1 MDKYL
6 ESKTWQLTL
15 GRDNENK
22 EAVEKLRNSYVNAR
36 DNAEVLAK
44 SIRDKLPYFTV
55 HDITHIDA
63 LWIAADTLLWDKNE
77 NALYELNPAEAYVLG
92 LAFLLHDLGM
102 GLVSYSD
109 GFEGLRKEKYFRDS
123 LASEFRK
130 EFDRTIDESDWCRLD
145 GDYASLGGKDISI
158 VHRAVAATLRDLHS
172 KKAEQLALQKWQL
185 QTGDDVYIIEDTNLR
200 EAFGELAGKLAASHG
215 WGYDALREGFSAAP
229 SGTTSVLPAEWT
241 INARKL
247 ALILRL
253 SDAIQIDDSRAPSF
267 LMALKKLEGESLDHH
282 KFQNKLNQPAV
293 KDERLFFTSK
303 SSFKLEDMEAWWLC
317 HDTLKMIDEE
327 LRSADTLLLETG
339 RRPFLARGVYG
350 LSSAKDLSAYV
361 KVEGWTPLDTKIR
374 VGNVGKLVKMLGGE
388 QLYGNNS
395 KWVPFREL
403 IQNGTDA
410 VRARRLLKPDRYTG
424 EVRISFEE
432 RDGEQFILFFDNG
445 IGMSEAVLTGP
456 FLDFG
461 QSFWGTGLMN
471 REFPGLAA
479 KGFKSTGRFG
489 IGFYSVFMWS
499 DDVKVITKRFGDN
512 QRTLVLEFKNSVN
525 TRPTL
530 RAASDDEAELIYGS
544 GTVVRIR
551 LSNELADSIKSGK
564 VFKSLYE
571 QDYDCYFLDFDRMP
585 EHYPLDKSLARLC
598 PALDCDLY
606 LEGVRIVEA
615 DDWKSMPPKEL
626 LKRYKE
632 NYSITSLERLDNA
645 EEIYFNGKMIGRA
658 AIDDIDLIEFN
669 IYAGCLVS
677 GGIFVGYAEGF
688 VGIIE
693 CDCSNAVRNSTI
705 IDRKNGVFED
715 WCISQSK
722 KVANFEASAQE
733 SLFPSFLSFGFV
745 PHKLCL
751 TRRYP
756 DVYLSYDDIVALCNN
771 EKYNVC
777 YVVKWI
783 FAVHHLPFMPLSE
796 SFYEANIVISY
807 SPRNRCNVDRLIE
820 DAICE
825 GFGIQSSD
833 RNNHFDDH
841 AIISDYERDNLLTSL
856 ECLAIYRNAIPQKED
871 IIDQ

>member
-6 ESKTWQLTL
+6 ESKTWQFTL
-15 GRDNENK
+15 GREYEKNK
-22 EAVEKLRNSYVNAR
+22 AAVEMLRSSFLNTR
-36 DNAEVLAK
+36 EKAK
-44 SIRDKLPYFTV
+44 AIAADICNKLPYFTV

-77 NALYELNPAEAYVLG
+77 NALYDLNPAEAYVLG

-130 EFDRTIDESDWCRLD
+130 EFDRTIGESDWCRLD
-145 GDYASLGGKDISI
+145 GEYNSLNKEDRSI
-158 VHRAVAATLRDLHS
+158 VDRAIAATLRDLHS
-172 KKAEQLALQKWQL
+172 NKAEKLALQKWQNHN
-185 QTGDDVYIIEDTNLR
+185 GNDIYIIEDTDLR

-215 WGYDALREGFSAAP
+215 WGYDALREGFSDAP
-229 SGTTSVLPAEWT
+229 IGTTSVLPAEWT
-241 INARKL
+241 IDARKL

-267 LMALKKLEGESLDHH
+267 LMALKTLEGESLDHH

-317 HDTLKMIDEE
+317 HDTLRMIDEE

-388 QLYGNNS
+388 QLYGKNS

-424 EVRISFEE
+424 EVRISFEKC
-432 RDGEQFILFFDNG
+432 DGEQFILFFDNG

-530 RAASDDEAELIYGS
+530 RAASENEAELIDGS

-564 VFKSLYE
+564 VFESLFA
-571 QDYDCYFLDFDRMP
+571 QDYDYYYFEDEEP
-585 EHYPLDKSLARLC
+585 EHYSLDQSLAMLC

-606 LEGVRIVEA
+606 LERSRIVEA
-615 DDWKSMPPKEL
+615 DDWKCMQPKEL
-626 LKRYKE
+626 LKRYKRI
-632 NYSITSLERLDNA
+632 YSIANLEQIDNA

-658 AIDDIDLIEFN
+658 AIDDIDLIDCKCH
-669 IYAGCLVS
+669 AGCLVS
-677 GGIFVGYAEGF
+677 GGIFVSYTDGF

-693 CDCSNAVRNSTI
+693 CDCNNAERNNAI
-705 IDRKNGVFED
+705 FNKKNGVFED
-715 WCISQSK
+715 WCRSQAEKAESF
-722 KVANFEASAQE
+722 NPSAQE

-745 PHKLCL
+745 PHKLCFV
-751 TRRYP
+751 RRYP
-756 DVYLSYDDIVALCNN
+756 NDFLSYGDFVDLCNN

-777 YVVKWI
+777 YI
-783 FAVHHLPFMPLSE
+783 FEWDAMFHRLPFSE
-796 SFYEANIVISY
+796 GFCEDNLVISF
-807 SPRNRCNVDRLIE
+807 SVINRCNMDRLIE

-833 RNNHFDDH
+833 RNNHFDYH
-841 AIISDYERDNLLTSL
+841 PRLSDYEHDNPNNFRPS
-856 ECLAIYRNAIPQKED
+856 LAIYRNAIPQTED

>member
-1 MDKYL
+1 MDKYR
-6 ESKTWQLTL
+6 ESKTWQFTL
-15 GRDNENK
+15 GREYKKNK
-22 EAVEKLRNSYVNAR
+22 AAVEMLRSSFLNTR
-36 DNAEVLAK
+36 EKAK
-44 SIRDKLPYFTV
+44 TIAADICNKLPYFTV

-130 EFDRTIDESDWCRLD
+130 AFDRTIDASDWCRLD
-145 GDYASLGGKDISI
+145 GDYNSLNKEDRSI
-158 VHRAVAATLRDLHS
+158 VDRAIAATLRDLHS
-172 KKAEQLALQKWQL
+172 KKAEKLALQKWQNHN
-185 QTGDDVYIIEDTNLR
+185 GNDIYIIEDTDLR

-215 WGYDALREGFSAAP
+215 WGYNALREGFSDA
-229 SGTTSVLPAEWT
+229 SIGTTSVLPREWT
-241 INARKL
+241 IDARKL

-293 KDERLFFTSK
+293 KGERLFFTSK

-317 HDTLKMIDEE
+317 HDTLRMIDEE

-339 RRPFLARGVYG
+339 RNPFLARGVYG
-350 LSSAKDLSAYV
+350 LSSAKDLSTYV

-388 QLYGNNS
+388 QLYGKNS

-432 RDGEQFILFFDNG
+432 CDGEQFILFFDNG

-512 QRTLVLEFKNSVN
+512 QRTLVLEFKNSVS

-530 RAASDDEAELIYGS
+530 RAASEDEAELIDGS

-564 VFKSLYE
+564 VFANLFGK
-571 QDYDCYFLDFDRMP
+571 
-585 EHYPLDKSLARLC
+585 PLSASLANLC
-598 PALDCDLY
+598 PSIDCDLY
-606 LEGVRIVEA
+606 IASNRVVIANDWMDLSPSMLLSRVIPNNVHFSLSSSLIVDNIKYIDSIACDDRI
-615 DDWKSMPPKEL
+615 
-626 LKRYKE
+626 
-632 NYSITSLERLDNA
+632 
-645 EEIYFNGKMIGRA
+645 IGRA
-658 AIDDIDLIEFN
+658 AVSFAKTSNTGCIVSSGFYTQFCDEF
-669 IYAGCLVS
+669 L
-677 GGIFVGYAEGF
+677 
-688 VGIIE
+688 GII
-693 CDCSNAVRNSTI
+693 DGSVLSVSRNSGESGKFTNWALAQVNNTYIQSFDAQNQARIAGI
-705 IDRKNGVFED
+705 I
-715 WCISQSK
+715 S
-722 KVANFEASAQE
+722 
-733 SLFPSFLSFGFV
+733 SFGV
-745 PHKLCL
+745 TPHKLYIAESKAGSL
-751 TRRYP
+751 TF
-756 DVYLSYDDIVALCNN
+756 DDIVALSKSCTD
-771 EKYNVC
+771 ERM
-777 YVVKWI
+777 I
-783 FAVHHLPFMPLSE
+783 LLSHNPIHISEGRWMRE
-796 SFYEANIVISY
+796 SII
-807 SPRNRCNVDRLIE
+807 NVDNNVLWCVSQNDSARLLPLIVN
-820 DAICE
+820 AVCF
-825 GFGIQSSD
+825 GFSSIQSST
-833 RNNHFDDH
+833 N
-841 AIISDYERDNLLTSL
+841 AIVEYSCARTIIGLKKADGVSAWIPLKKDPF
-856 ECLAIYRNAIPQKED
+856 AIIYRNAIPQKED